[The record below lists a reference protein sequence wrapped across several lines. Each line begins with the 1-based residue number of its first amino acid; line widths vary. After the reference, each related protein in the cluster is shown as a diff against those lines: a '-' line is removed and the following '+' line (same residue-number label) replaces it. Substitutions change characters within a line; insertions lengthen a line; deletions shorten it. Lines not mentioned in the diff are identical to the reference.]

1 MLEHIFLLKQLL
13 CLVNTRSFDCSTLVL
28 MRLEAVIRG
37 WHFFMGMSVFIILG
51 DFRNAGF
58 STIH

>member
-1 MLEHIFLLKQLL
+1 
-13 CLVNTRSFDCSTLVL
+13 

-37 WHFFMGMSVFIILG
+37 WHFFMGVNVFIILG
-51 DFRNAGF
+51 DLRSAGF